1 METIFGRCKINSNG
15 YYQVT
20 SSKEGNLGKYLH
32 RLIFERFYGFE
43 IPKGFVIHHKNEN
56 RADNCI
62 LNLQLMRRNEHSIH
76 HNKGEA
82 FSDEEKIK
90 RCKHNQTGYFRV
102 WKKNQSDVVQ
112 GFTYQYV
119 YYENG
124 KRRYL
129 SSVNLDKLKEKVLAK
144 GLLWLELD
152 NQEVT
157 C

>member
-1 METIFGRCKINSNG
+1 MKTEYGECRINSNG

-20 SSKEGNLGKYLH
+20 SRKEGNKGKYLH
-32 RLIFERFYGFE
+32 RLIFEKFYGFK
-43 IPKGFVIHHKNEN
+43 IPKGFDIHHKNEN
-56 RADNCI
+56 RIDNCI
-62 LNLQLMRRNEHSIH
+62 LNLQLMRRKDHSSH
-76 HNKGEA
+76 HVTGKTL
-82 FSDEEKIK
+82 SDEEKIK

-102 WKKNQSDVVQ
+102 VKKNKSDVVQ
-112 GFTYQYV
+112 GFIYEYG

-152 NQEVT
+152 NQEVA